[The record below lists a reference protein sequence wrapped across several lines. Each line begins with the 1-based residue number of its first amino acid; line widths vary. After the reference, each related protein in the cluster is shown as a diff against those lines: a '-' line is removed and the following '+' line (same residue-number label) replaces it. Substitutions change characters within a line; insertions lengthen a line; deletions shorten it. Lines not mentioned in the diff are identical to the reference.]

1 MAVSALRFRAAA
13 RTDVGCVRD
22 GNEDAVRVVFVPD
35 GGVLATLCDGMGGH
49 AAGEVASDLAVKTI
63 VEHAA
68 ELNSA
73 AALVSAV
80 DAANRRIRRA
90 VSRDRALQGM
100 GTTCVVLRLV
110 GQTALCAHVGD
121 SRAYLVRDGG
131 IYRLTEDHSHVR
143 DLVRDGALVD
153 QEARHHP
160 DKNVILRALGPAE
173 HVEATTFA
181 APLQLR
187 AGDRFLLS
195 SDGLHDL
202 ADDQEFLPALAIDD
216 PEQACAA
223 LIALAR
229 DRGAPDNVTVCIV
242 DVQPID
248 DARVV
253 ETRVVEVSA

>member
-1 MAVSALRFRAAA
+1 MTPLRFRAAA
-13 RTDVGCVRD
+13 RTDVGCLRD
-22 GNEDAVRVVFVPD
+22 GNEDAVSVVFVPD
-35 GGVLATLCDGMGGH
+35 GGVVATLCDGMGGH

-63 VEHAA
+63 VEHATQ
-68 ELNSA
+68 LDTS
-73 AALVSAV
+73 AALVNAV

-90 VSRDRALQGM
+90 MSRDRALQGM
-100 GTTCVVLRLV
+100 GTTCVVLRLQ
-110 GQTALCAHVGD
+110 GQSALCAHVGD

-143 DLVRDGALVD
+143 DLVRDGALAD
-153 QEARHHP
+153 QDARHHP

-181 APLQLR
+181 SPLQLR

-202 ADDQEFLPALAIDD
+202 ADDQEFLPALAIED
-216 PEQACAA
+216 PETACSA
-223 LIALAR
+223 LITLAR

-242 DVQPID
+242 DVQPMD
-248 DARVV
+248 DTRIA
-253 ETRVVEVSA
+253 ETRVVEALA

>member
-1 MAVSALRFRAAA
+1 M
-13 RTDVGCVRD
+13 
-22 GNEDAVRVVFVPD
+22 
-35 GGVLATLCDGMGGH
+35 
-49 AAGEVASDLAVKTI
+49 I
-63 VEHAA
+63 VEYAPQ
-68 ELNSA
+68 LDSA
-73 AALVSAV
+73 ASLVSAV

-90 VSRDRALQGM
+90 MSRDRALLGM
-100 GTTCVVLRLV
+100 GTTCVVLRLQ
-110 GQTALCAHVGD
+110 GQAAICAHVGD

-143 DLVRDGALVD
+143 DLVRDGALAD
-153 QEARHHP
+153 QDARHHP

-173 HVEATTFA
+173 HVEATTFS

-202 ADDQEFLPALAIDD
+202 ADDQEFMPALALSD
-216 PEQACAA
+216 PDEACGA

-242 DVQPID
+242 DAIGSP
-248 DARVV
+248 ASHLA
-253 ETRVVEVSA
+253 ETRAVEVPA